1 MTFTRE
7 EVIMRC
13 RRPPPRSDRGVRS
26 EARPLF
32 AALGLCASLSAS
44 GATAAQSVSDLHDV
58 NIGMSVQDLPA
69 SGYHNL
75 SCLGTTNQPVESWRD
90 WMSCPAD
97 AEGLRGLHVEYDQP
111 GHDET
116 LVAGHPVDL
125 ALFFDASA
133 RLVRIEIKTK
143 DQTSLYMRK
152 KAYRLGLQAKEHYGD
167 EGWTCEK
174 AQPGAN
180 EEAIGPTYIN
190 DTCSKTL
197 DDRAIEVTN
206 RFFHKSGGSPKDFV
220 SESLV
225 VVNFRPSSSK

>member
-1 MTFTRE
+1 
-7 EVIMRC
+7 MRC
-13 RRPPPRSDRGVRS
+13 RRPRQRNDREPRLK
-26 EARPLF
+26 ARPLF
-32 AALGLCASLSAS
+32 VALGLCVLLSPSGGVAAESL
-44 GATAAQSVSDLHDV
+44 TDLHDV

-69 SGYHNL
+69 SGYRNL
-75 SCLGTTNQPVESWRD
+75 SCIGTTNQPVESWRA
-90 WMSCPAD
+90 WMSCPANAD
-97 AEGLRGLHVEYDQP
+97 GVRGLHVEYDQP

-125 ALFFDASA
+125 SLFFDGSA

-143 DQTSLYMRK
+143 NQTSLYMRK

-174 AQPGAN
+174 AQPTAD

-197 DDRAIEVTN
+197 DNRAIEVTN
-206 RFFHKSGGSPKDFV
+206 RFFHKSGGSPKEFV

-225 VVNFRPSSSK
+225 VVSLRPPGAK

>member
-1 MTFTRE
+1 LK
-7 EVIMRC
+7 
-13 RRPPPRSDRGVRS
+13 
-26 EARPLF
+26 ARVLF
-32 AALGLCASLSAS
+32 AALGLCALLGASEGLAAESA
-44 GATAAQSVSDLHDV
+44 SDLHGVDV
-58 NIGMSVQDLPA
+58 GMSVQNLPV

-75 SCLGTTNQPVESWRD
+75 SCVGATNQPVEVESWHD
-90 WMSCPAD
+90 WMSCPAN

-111 GHDET
+111 GQDAT

-125 ALFFDASA
+125 SLFFDGSA
-133 RLVRIEIKTK
+133 RLVRTEIKTK

-167 EGWTCEK
+167 EGWTCK
-174 AQPGAN
+174 QAQPGAD

-197 DDRAIEVTN
+197 DNRAIEVTN
-206 RFFHKSGGSPKDFV
+206 RFFHKTGGSPKDFV

-225 VVNFRPSSSK
+225 VVSLRSLEAK

>member
-1 MTFTRE
+1 
-7 EVIMRC
+7 MRC
-13 RRPPPRSDRGVRS
+13 RRPRQRS
-26 EARPLF
+26 ERGLRLNARPLF
-32 AALGLCASLSAS
+32 VALGLCAFLNAS
-44 GATAAQSVSDLHDV
+44 GGVAGESFSDLHDV
-58 NIGMSVQDLPA
+58 EIGMSVQDLPA

-75 SCLGTTNQPVESWRD
+75 SCIGATNQPVESWHD
-90 WMSCPAD
+90 GMSCPANP
-97 AEGLRGLHVEYDQP
+97 EGLRGLHVEYDRP
-111 GHDET
+111 GQDAT

-125 ALFFDASA
+125 SLFFDGSA

-174 AQPGAN
+174 AQPSAN

-197 DDRAIEVTN
+197 DNRAIEVTN
-206 RFFHKSGGSPKDFV
+206 RFFHKSGGNPKDFV

-225 VVNFRPSSSK
+225 VVSLRAPPSK

>member
-1 MTFTRE
+1 
-7 EVIMRC
+7 MRC
-13 RRPPPRSDRGVRS
+13 RRPRQRSDRGPRLR
-26 EARPLF
+26 ARPVLV
-32 AALGLCASLSAS
+32 ALGMCALLNAS
-44 GATAAQSVSDLHDV
+44 GGIAAESVSDLHDV
-58 NIGMSVQDLPA
+58 NIGMLVQDLPA

-75 SCLGTTNQPVESWRD
+75 SCIGTTNQPVENWHD
-90 WMSCPAD
+90 WMSCQANAD
-97 AEGLRGLHVEYDQP
+97 GLRGLHVEYDRP
-111 GHDET
+111 GEDT
-116 LVAGHPVDL
+116 TMVAGHPVDL
-125 ALFFDASA
+125 SLFFDGSA

-197 DDRAIEVTN
+197 DNRAIEVTN
-206 RFFHKSGGSPKDFV
+206 RFFHKSGGSPRDFV

-225 VVNFRPSSSK
+225 VISLRPSASK